1 MGTTESNDVVIVAF
15 IALAIVLIMV
25 VAMTLIALKL
35 RSDKR
40 KEKAERLLEAAG
52 FSVLKTAPAASEAIR
67 DRDLGQQVSDAIWLV
82 MGDAPVLVDERGKLV
97 ALHHPTTDI
106 GLISDAI
113 IEQTSDLAAEAKDAL
128 QNFWSSVMKKVP
140 GEIIDPRQDY
150 PRNAHGVIQYPK
162 GDARRLF
169 VLIAAIEELEKPTL
183 TSLAEFTGWN
193 KGSIDRDI
201 PSIEAQ
207 YGVVIEKNDAVF
219 SIKDW
224 GKLLN
229 KNEVKK
235 ILRGA

>member
-35 RSDKR
+35 RSEKR
-40 KEKAERLLEAAG
+40 KQKAERLLEAAG
-52 FSVLKTAPAASEAIR
+52 FAVLKTAPAASEVLR
-67 DRDLGQQVSDAIWLV
+67 GRDLGQQVSDAIWLV

-106 GLISDAI
+106 GLISDSL
-113 IEQTSDLAAEAKDAL
+113 IEQTSDLAAGAKEAI
-128 QNFWSSVMKKVP
+128 QNLWSSVMKKVP
-140 GEIIDPRQDY
+140 GEIDPRQDY

-169 VLIAAIEELEKPTL
+169 VLIAAIDELEKPTL

-201 PSIEAQ
+201 PGIETQ
-207 YGVVIEKNDAVF
+207 YGVVIEKSDAVF